1 MRPGSVVE
9 VEWRE
14 EALRLVFVG
23 LTVWVLGGVVTFAGL
38 SNLVSPGQ
46 LSGENMRS
54 ATLVAGFA
62 LGAVALLSYGTVRV
76 LHERARVEALAV
88 AVAVFLL
95 PLVLEVAWNTWSR
108 WGRTSLAPGL
118 LALVFCHAAITA
130 FRARRAAGPIDRV
143 LVPEAA
149 LLLLGLGLAM
159 ADLGPGLALT
169 AAR

>member
-1 MRPGSVVE
+1 MRPSIE
-9 VEWRE
+9 VETEWRG

-23 LTVWVLGGVVTFAGL
+23 LTTWIVGGVVMFAGL
-38 SNLVSPGQ
+38 SNLLPPGQ
-46 LSGENMRS
+46 LSGDGMRS

-62 LGAVALLSYGTVRV
+62 LGAAALLAYGTIR
-76 LHERARVEALAV
+76 LLQERTRIEALAV

-95 PLVLEVAWNTWSR
+95 PLVLEVAWNTLSR
-108 WGRTSLAPGL
+108 GGRASLAPGL
-118 LALVFCHAAITA
+118 LVLVSCHAAITA
-130 FRARRAAGPIDRV
+130 FRARRAAAPIDRV

-159 ADLGPGLALT
+159 ADLGPGLALA